1 MNALT
6 DFWLPEK
13 CAICGKPPKVLCAE
27 CSAGFPFR
35 TREVV
40 RKGGAGSGSE
50 LCGVAV
56 SDYEGPAI
64 ELVHA
69 FKRQGSRHL
78 TRFMAQA
85 LAEAVDARLSAQHPA
100 VEAGLVEV
108 RLVPV
113 PSRVD
118 SFRRRG
124 FVPAQL
130 LAAAV
135 ATRLRAEHAL
145 EARVANLARLTRKV
159 QDQALLSLQGRQA
172 NLSGAMAAVPCPAS
186 IDAEKRHVL
195 LIDDVV
201 TTGATLNELH
211 RAVAEAGW
219 QPLFFAT
226 FSETL

>member
-1 MNALT
+1 MNTLT

-13 CAICGKPPKVLCAE
+13 CAICGNPPKALCAE
-27 CSAGFPFR
+27 CSARFPLR
-35 TREVV
+35 KREVR
-40 RKGGAGSGSE
+40 RKSGLVSGPE
-50 LCGVAV
+50 QIGVSV
-56 SDYEGPAI
+56 SDYEGPAV

-85 LAEAVDARLSAQHPA
+85 LADAVAAQLTGLSSEGRTAPTQ
-100 VEAGLVEV
+100 VG
-108 RLVPV
+108 LVPV
-113 PSRVD
+113 PSRAD

-124 FVPAQL
+124 FVPSQL

-135 ATRLRAEHAL
+135 ATRLRSVFAV

-172 NLSGAMAAVPCPAS
+172 NLSGAMSGVPCPTAFG
-186 IDAEKRHVL
+186 AEKRRVV

-201 TTGATLNELH
+201 TTGATLIELN
-211 RAVAEAGW
+211 RAVSESGW
-219 QPLFFAT
+219 EPLFFAT

>member
-1 MNALT
+1 MSG
-6 DFWLPEK
+6 PEQ
-13 CAICGKPPKVLCAE
+13 I
-27 CSAGFPFR
+27 
-35 TREVV
+35 
-40 RKGGAGSGSE
+40 
-50 LCGVAV
+50 GVSV
-56 SDYEGPAI
+56 SDYEGPAV

-85 LAEAVDARLSAQHPA
+85 LADAVVTQLISLSSEGTSAPTQ
-100 VEAGLVEV
+100 VG
-108 RLVPV
+108 LVPV
-113 PSRVD
+113 PGRTD

-124 FVPAQL
+124 FVPSQL

-135 ATRLRAEHAL
+135 ATRLRSVHAV

-172 NLSGAMAAVPCPAS
+172 NLSGAMSAVPCPATV
-186 IDAEKRHVL
+186 DAEKRRVV

-201 TTGATLNELH
+201 TTGATLIELH
-211 RAVAEAGW
+211 RAVSESGW
-219 QPLFFAT
+219 EPLFFAT